1 MHVVLFSEQA
11 RFLNF
16 IQRIK
21 TGLIL
26 LDFDMGSICGIEVIR
41 QLRCCNVALPI
52 ICVSDNYKICEM
64 GESLRLIGCQFIA
77 KAQLP
82 IELSTMVKPGAK
94 QFDSAL
100 FETGCTGS
108 LIKNRFSKLTPREL
122 EVLSGLISG
131 DRSKAIAFRLNVS
144 CRTIELHRANIMSK
158 LEISSMTELIKILL
172 LSDGDEVIPL
182 CKSYLQLSNHYL
194 I

>member
-1 MHVVLFSEQA
+1 
-11 RFLNF
+11 
-16 IQRIK
+16 
-21 TGLIL
+21 
-26 LDFDMGSICGIEVIR
+26 
-41 QLRCCNVALPI
+41 
-52 ICVSDNYKICEM
+52 
-64 GESLRLIGCQFIA
+64 
-77 KAQLP
+77 
-82 IELSTMVKPGAK
+82 MVKLGAK

-108 LIKNRFSKLTPREL
+108 LIKNHFSKLTPCEL

-172 LSDGDEVIPL
+172 VSDGYEVIPL